1 MLVLLIKL
9 GLGTASRME
18 LYPLVCARLVTAAQ
32 CPGRSSSGED
42 TMSPLVTSGPGLL
55 LLEISPLPHAFVGTH
70 RPEMSD
76 LLLGA
81 K

>member
-9 GLGTASRME
+9 GLGTARRME
-18 LYPLVCARLVTAAQ
+18 LRPLVCARRVTAAQ
-32 CPGRSSSGED
+32 CPGSSSGED
-42 TMSPLVTSGPGLL
+42 AVSPLVTPGPGLL